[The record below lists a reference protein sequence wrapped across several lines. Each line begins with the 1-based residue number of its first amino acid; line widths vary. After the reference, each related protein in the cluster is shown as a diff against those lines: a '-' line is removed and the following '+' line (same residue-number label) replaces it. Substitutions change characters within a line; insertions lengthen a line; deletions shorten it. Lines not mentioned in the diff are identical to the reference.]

1 VSIDTD
7 ARLEALLAAGV
18 LEPVDVEL
26 ALTLSAMSAQGS
38 ADLRL
43 AIALAS
49 RAPRDGHT
57 CLVLEETSREHVV
70 SDDGRVAVPE
80 HLDWPTPAELRI
92 ALDES
97 ALLAPN
103 DGVAP
108 IVLHDDR
115 LYLQRFD
122 VLEARLAQA
131 VRARLSVKHSALTN
145 EDVARLHALFPDDP
159 AHGADRAQRDAAAL
173 ALRSPLSIITGGP
186 GTGKTTTVLRVLAAL
201 LARAPNEQLPEVL
214 LLAPTGKAAS
224 RLTESV
230 RDGLARLP
238 DSVLEPARRVA
249 IPAHADTIH
258 RALGVHPDRPHR
270 PRHHAG
276 NRLAADIVVVDETS
290 MVDLPLMSRLFDAV
304 RPDARLVLLG
314 DSDQLASVDAGA
326 VLRDLVE
333 SPVAAPA
340 LAVLHRSRRFSDRS
354 ALGALVLALR
364 GDDWPAVERALVSA
378 PGAHDAAVRLVS
390 ASRGD
395 QIPLE
400 VIDAVRA
407 HSARLA
413 NAGTAEAAL
422 QELGRLRLLTALRR
436 GPLGAE
442 AINARFVEER
452 GDSLAPGTPILVT
465 QNSPDDGLANGD
477 LGVSWQ
483 DAAGQ
488 RVALFDGPDGP
499 RAISLRR
506 LPRWEPAFAMTV
518 HKAQGSEFDQ
528 VLVVLPPPPSPILT
542 RELVYTAVSRA
553 REQVT
558 IVAPRDAIAAAH
570 ATRVRRATGLRER
583 LAAIAGG

>member
-1 VSIDTD
+1 MSTPND
-7 ARLEALLAAGV
+7 ARLEALLVAGV

-26 ALTLSAMSAQGS
+26 ALALSAMSARGS

-57 CLVLEETSREHVV
+57 CLVLADTTREHVLT
-70 SDDGRVAVPE
+70 DDGRIAVPE
-80 HLDWPTPAELRI
+80 HLDWPSADELRT
-92 ALDES
+92 ALHES
-97 ALLAPN
+97 ALLSPA

-108 IVLHDDR
+108 LVLHADR

-122 VLEARLAQA
+122 VLEARLAHA
-131 VRARLSVKHSALTN
+131 VRTRLAVASAELDAHDIARLRT
-145 EDVARLHALFPDDP
+145 LFPDDP
-159 AHGADRAQRDAAAL
+159 AHGADHAQHDAAVL
-173 ALRSPLSIITGGP
+173 ALRSPLAIITGGP

-201 LARAPNEQLPEVL
+201 LARAPNDQLPEVL

-230 RDGLARLP
+230 RHGLALLP
-238 DSVLEPARRVA
+238 DSALDTARRAA

-276 NRLAADIVVVDETS
+276 NPLAADIVVVDETS

-304 RPDARLVLLG
+304 RPEARLVLLG

-333 SPVAAPA
+333 SPIVSPA
-340 LAVLHRSRRFSDRS
+340 LATLHRSRRFSDSS
-354 ALGALVLALR
+354 ALGALVVALR
-364 GDDWPAVERALVSA
+364 GDNWMAVDRALTSA
-378 PGAHDAAVRLVS
+378 PEAGQAAVRLVGS
-390 ASRGD
+390 GRPD
-395 QIPLE
+395 QVPSE
-400 VIDAVRA
+400 VLDAVRA

-413 NAGTAEAAL
+413 SAPTAEAAL
-422 QELGRLRLLTALRR
+422 NELGRLRLLTALRR
-436 GPLGAE
+436 GPLGAD
-442 AINARFVEER
+442 AINARIVEER
-452 GDSLAPGTPILVT
+452 GNSLASGTPILIT

-477 LGVSWQ
+477 LGVSWE
-483 DAAGQ
+483 DGAGQ
-488 RVALFDGPDGP
+488 RVALFDGADGP
-499 RAISLRR
+499 RAISVRR

-528 VLVVLPPPPSPILT
+528 VIVLLPPPPSPILT

-553 REQVT
+553 REQITLVG
-558 IVAPRDAIAAAH
+558 PRDAIAAAH
-570 ATRVRRATGLRER
+570 SARVRRATGLRER
-583 LAAIAGG
+583 LAAPADR